1 MISKRITESEC
12 ANMGNAYPICAPQTS
27 DTWYQGNEYKF
38 IWNYNFP
45 YFISGQSQADSWL
58 DLHLYFRENYAYQ
71 EIFHWDNLP
80 LLDGSLTVTVN
91 ESWFP
96 IPTNSPNQ
104 TWTLYG
110 YYLPAGTNASQELVN
125 TYSMFPRPFNFTAV
139 QLGDGSSNGGSDNQG
154 NSSHADSSSSSS
166 DSDHLPGWAI
176 AVIVI
181 ACVALAA
188 VIAAIF
194 AALWYFRRRRQN
206 ANAEAVNVSST
217 AAASSSPPPP
227 PMSQANISSS
237 NNNNDMG
244 TNTANSS
251 KPAIQGNDGE
261 SIYSSTPM
269 MAAVAGT
276 GMSSVR
282 DSSTTD
288 GSNASRAR
296 TSPPADTFRN
306 LLQHYPDWKA
316 VLPGQEEDHDEA
328 QRRRLGEAL
337 LQRELEEEGAA
348 VKQTDHRALAI
359 QTVAPPH
366 EPQEST
372 AVVLERSPSSA

>member
-1 MISKRITESEC
+1 M
-12 ANMGNAYPICAPQTS
+12 Y
-27 DTWYQGNEYKF
+27 Y
-38 IWNYNFP
+38 
-45 YFISGQSQADSWL
+45 
-58 DLHLYFRENYAYQ
+58 RENYAYQ

-125 TYSMFPRPFNFTAV
+125 TYSMFPRPFNFTAIRKYILYTYMDDHPLISSSYLE
-139 QLGDGSSNGGSDNQG
+139 LGDGSSNGGSDSQG
-154 NSSHADSSSSSS
+154 NSSHAGSSSSSS

-237 NNNNDMG
+237 NNNNDLG

-348 VKQTDHRALAI
+348 VKHTDHRALAI

>member
-12 ANMGNAYPICAPQTS
+12 ANMGNAYPVCAPQTS

-45 YFISGQSQADSWL
+45 YFISGQSQADSLL
-58 DLHLYFRENYAYQ
+58 DLHLYYRKNYAFE
-71 EIFHWDNLP
+71 EIYHWDNLP

-96 IPTNSPNQ
+96 IPTNSPNE

-110 YYLPAGTNASQELVN
+110 YYLPAGTNASQELIN
-125 TYSMFPRPFNFTAV
+125 TYSMFPRPFNFTAI
-139 QLGDGSSNGGSDNQG
+139 QHGDGSSNSGTNSQG
-154 NSSHADSSSSSS
+154 NSSHADSSNSNS

-188 VIAAIF
+188 VIGAIIAAI
-194 AALWYFRRRRQN
+194 WYFRRRRRQN
-206 ANAEAVNVSST
+206 ANAEAVNVSS
-217 AAASSSPPPP
+217 SSPSSPPPP
-227 PMSQANISSS
+227 VMTQANIGT
-237 NNNNDMG
+237 NNNENI
-244 TNTANSS
+244 AHAS

-269 MAAVAGT
+269 MAAAAGT

>member
-1 MISKRITESEC
+1 MNDHPLISSYIE
-12 ANMGNAYPICAPQTS
+12 
-27 DTWYQGNEYKF
+27 
-38 IWNYNFP
+38 
-45 YFISGQSQADSWL
+45 
-58 DLHLYFRENYAYQ
+58 
-71 EIFHWDNLP
+71 
-80 LLDGSLTVTVN
+80 
-91 ESWFP
+91 
-96 IPTNSPNQ
+96 
-104 TWTLYG
+104 
-110 YYLPAGTNASQELVN
+110 
-125 TYSMFPRPFNFTAV
+125 
-139 QLGDGSSNGGSDNQG
+139 LGDGSSNGGSNSQG
-154 NSSHADSSSSSS
+154 NSSHADSNSSSS

-206 ANAEAVNVSST
+206 ANAEAINASST
-217 AAASSSPPPP
+217 AAASSSSPPPPP
-227 PMSQANISSS
+227 PMSQANIAS
-237 NNNNDMG
+237 NNNNNDLG
-244 TNTANSS
+244 TSTAHSS
-251 KPAIQGNDGE
+251 KPAIQSNDGE

-269 MAAVAGT
+269 MAAAAGT